1 MQCSAVK
8 CTAQRERERERESFC
23 FLFNFFF
30 LVFALCL
37 SVNLVHLE
45 WICMYVCMGDYISFI
60 LYFS

>member
-8 CTAQRERERERESFC
+8 CTAQRERERERVFAFC
-23 FLFNFFF
+23 LIFFF

>member
-8 CTAQRERERERESFC
+8 CTAQRERERERVFAFC
-23 FLFNFFF
+23 LIFF